1 MKTSFVSNL
10 AVQSAMRLTIS
21 RGQSEIQKLQKEVV
35 SGRYADI
42 GISLGAQTS
51 NSISLNRDVTRMKT
65 ILDSNALVT
74 QRMSAS
80 QAALGMMA
88 DNAQN
93 MLEAFISANGADDAD
108 RLAIARREVE
118 TALNGFTTA
127 ANTSSNG
134 EYLFSGINTDVRPV
148 DDYQAA
154 GSAAKAA
161 FDALFFGEF
170 LFTQDDPAA
179 ADITVA
185 EMDHF
190 IVNVLEPAFNSGP
203 DWNNSWSNASDT
215 NISSRIQ
222 NNEVV
227 ESSTNANSSGMRNFA
242 LAAVIGMEL
251 LDLPIAS
258 DVRSAVNTHAIHYAG
273 LAVTGIDNQRGNLGV
288 SENRVAKANVSLQ
301 SQINIVNLHIGD
313 IEGVDAY
320 EASTRMTSLLAQVET
335 SYTLTARIQQLNL
348 TNYL

>member
-10 AVQSAMRLTIS
+10 AIQNAMRLTIS
-21 RGQSEIQKLQKEVV
+21 RGQSEIQQLQKEVV

-42 GISLGAQTS
+42 GIALGAQTS
-51 NSISLNRDVTRMKT
+51 NSISLNRDVSRMKT

-80 QAALGMMA
+80 QAALGMMS
-88 DNAQN
+88 DSAQQ
-93 MLEAFISANGADDAD
+93 MLEAFISVNGADDAD
-108 RLAIARREVE
+108 RLAIARRDVE
-118 TALNGFTTA
+118 TALNGFTTGV
-127 ANTSSNG
+127 NTSSNG
-134 EYLFSGINTDVRPV
+134 EYLFSGINTDVKPL

-154 GSAAKAA
+154 GSTGKAA
-161 FDALFFGEF
+161 FDALFQAN
-170 LFTQDDPAA
+170 FTFAQDDPAA
-179 ADITVA
+179 ANITVA
-185 EMDHF
+185 QMDDF
-190 IVNVLEPAFNSGP
+190 IVNVLEPAFTGP
-203 DWNNSWSNASDT
+203 DWNANWSSASDT
-215 NISSRIQ
+215 NITSRIQ
-222 NNEVV
+222 NSEVV

-251 LDLPIAS
+251 LNSPIS
-258 DVRSAVNTHAIHYAG
+258 SEVRSSVNTHAIHYAG

-288 SENRVAKANVSLQ
+288 SENRVTKANVSLQ

-313 IEGVDAY
+313 IEGVSAY

-348 TNYL
+348 MNYL